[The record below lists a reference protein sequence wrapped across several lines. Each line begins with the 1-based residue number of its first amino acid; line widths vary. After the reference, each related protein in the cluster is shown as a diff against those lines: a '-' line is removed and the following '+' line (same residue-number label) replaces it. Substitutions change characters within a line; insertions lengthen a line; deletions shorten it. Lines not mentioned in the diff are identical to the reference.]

1 MDFRVQSGRFAFL
14 LLPQVGQVSPRL
26 STCHI
31 TGNPDFCQQFRE
43 LPDPTLNVITMT
55 IHLRDTVNLRFGLPK
70 DRFAGR
76 GSEILPSS
84 GHSGSESPP
93 PFPARDGSGCA
104 SGRKQNLRCPREIP
118 KQLRAK
124 PVRLP

>member
-14 LLPQVGQVSPRL
+14 LLPQVGQVRPRL

-43 LPDPTLNVITMT
+43 LPDPTLNVVTMT
-55 IHLRDTVNLRFGLPK
+55 IHRQDTVNLRYSLPK

-76 GSEILPSS
+76 GLEILASS
-84 GHSGSESPP
+84 GHGSSSESPP
-93 PFPARDGSGCA
+93 PFPARDGSRCA
-104 SGRKQNLRCPREIP
+104 SGRKNLLCFREI
-118 KQLRAK
+118 
-124 PVRLP
+124 

>member
-31 TGNPDFCQQFRE
+31 TGIPDFCQQFRE
-43 LPDPTLNVITMT
+43 LPDPTLNVVTMT
-55 IHLRDTVNLRFGLPK
+55 IHRQDTVNLCYGLPK

-76 GSEILPSS
+76 GAEIRASS
-84 GHSGSESPP
+84 DHGSSSESPP
-93 PFPARDGSGCA
+93 PFPARDGSRCA
-104 SGRKQNLRCPREIP
+104 SGRKNFLCFREI
-118 KQLRAK
+118 
-124 PVRLP
+124 